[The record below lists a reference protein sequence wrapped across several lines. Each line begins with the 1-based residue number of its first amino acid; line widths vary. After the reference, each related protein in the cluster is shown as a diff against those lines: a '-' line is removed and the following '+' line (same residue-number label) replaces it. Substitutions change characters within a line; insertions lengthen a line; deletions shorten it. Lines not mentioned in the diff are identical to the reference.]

1 MQQKG
6 AIGLVAAERG
16 PHRGARISAN
26 ELHLWRV
33 GGVRCASEGNPAQLS
48 ASQGGI
54 CHRIRLVGSS
64 ERMKRRGAR
73 RAHRVLNFWRTLCKC
88 APFAAAGGF
97 AALLVA
103 QEEEVLRKQAPFLS
117 KSLEGPFEKV
127 VAIAERMQ
135 GHKDWISD

>member
-1 MQQKG
+1 MDVGAHERCGVSTAVQQKG

-73 RAHRVLNFWRTLCKC
+73 RAHRLNFWRTLCKC

-97 AALLVA
+97 AALTLG
-103 QEEEVLRKQAPFLS
+103 QALPARFNWVDGLD
-117 KSLEGPFEKV
+117 GPV
-127 VAIAERMQ
+127 
-135 GHKDWISD
+135 